1 MKNNYLLPQ
10 KFKTIGLILMVPTLL
25 LAILY
30 LFYDLEF
37 AFLDL
42 SVFSMAD
49 SNMFKETSIFHFIEN
64 NLTNE
69 LIAFFSI
76 ISLLCIAFSKQ
87 KIEDELVA
95 EIRLKSLVWATYI
108 NYFILVF
115 CIFFFYEFAFF
126 WVMML
131 NMFTILIFFIFHF
144 NLRLFQINRI

>member
-10 KFKTIGLILMVPTLL
+10 KFKTIGLILLVPTLL

-30 LFYDLEF
+30 LFYDFEF

-49 SNMFKETSIFHFIEN
+49 SNIFNQTSIFHFIKN

-115 CIFFFYEFAFF
+115 CIFFFYELAFF

-144 NLRLFQINRI
+144 NLRLLQINRK